1 MKAARLIC
9 VVCCLVSFELPS
21 GKYASA
27 AERVTLT
34 QSEPERVTLLDATY
48 WVGRDGTLEV
58 EQNFSLELAEEIK
71 ESGPQLRFL
80 SAFPGPG
87 GFWLDTGFEVL
98 ESLRDG
104 HPEPY
109 ELSQGEGYRTLRLG
123 SDNHTL
129 EPGRHE
135 YRLRYRTLGNWSYHD
150 GKAYGVFEVT
160 RPFELLPMDRVT
172 ARILLP
178 DYADA
183 GPYSGALKGSSTP
196 GPGFLISREGSRT
209 NVETTAPL
217 RADHSLLLTMSWPCG
232 EFASGFQWLEVMR
245 QHPRIPL
252 AGLAGILLIGC
263 LVALIR
269 RFRLRFMRVSELA
282 SASPK

>member
-1 MKAARLIC
+1 MNVARLIC
-9 VVCCLVSFELPS
+9 VVCCLVSFGFPS
-21 GKYASA
+21 GKKASA
-27 AERVTLT
+27 AERVTLN
-34 QSEPERVTLLDATY
+34 QSEAERVTLLDATY

-58 EQNFSLELAEEIK
+58 EQNFSLEVAEQIK

-98 ESLRDG
+98 ESFRDG

-109 ELSQGEGYRTLRLG
+109 ELSQGDGYRTLRLG
-123 SDNHTL
+123 SADLTL

-135 YRLRYRTLGNWSYHD
+135 YRLRYRTLGNWSYQD
-150 GKAYGVFEVT
+150 GMAYAVFEVT
-160 RPFELLPMDRVT
+160 KPFELLPMDRVT

-183 GPYSGALKGSSTP
+183 GPYSGALQGSSNP
-196 GPGFLISREGSRT
+196 GAGFLVSREGSRT

-252 AGLAGILLIGC
+252 AGLATLLLIGC

-269 RFRLRFMRVSELA
+269 RFWMRSVRA
-282 SASPK
+282 TKVA

>member
-1 MKAARLIC
+1 MNVARLIC
-9 VVCCLVSFELPS
+9 VVCCS
-21 GKYASA
+21 ASLGFYFGNFALA
-27 AERVTLT
+27 AESVSLN
-34 QSEPERVTLLDATY
+34 QSEAERVTLLDATY
-48 WVGRDGTLEV
+48 WVGRDGSLEV
-58 EQNFSLELAEEIK
+58 EQNFSLEVAEEIK

-87 GFWLDTGFEVL
+87 GFWLDPGLVVL

-123 SDNHTL
+123 SADLTL

-135 YRLRYRTLGNWSYHD
+135 YRLRYRTLGNWSYHH
-150 GKAYGVFEVT
+150 GTAYGVFEVT

-172 ARILLP
+172 ARVLLP
-178 DYADA
+178 DHADA
-183 GPYSGALKGSSTP
+183 GPYSGALQGSSVP
-196 GPGFLISREGSRT
+196 GAGFLVSREGSRT

-217 RADHSLLLTMSWPCG
+217 QADHSLLLTMSWPCG
-232 EFASGFQWLEVMR
+232 EFASGLQWLEVMR

-252 AGLAGILLIGC
+252 AGFAAILLIGC
-263 LVALIR
+263 LAALIR
-269 RFRLRFMRVSELA
+269 RFRQRSVRGAKVACCS
-282 SASPK
+282 